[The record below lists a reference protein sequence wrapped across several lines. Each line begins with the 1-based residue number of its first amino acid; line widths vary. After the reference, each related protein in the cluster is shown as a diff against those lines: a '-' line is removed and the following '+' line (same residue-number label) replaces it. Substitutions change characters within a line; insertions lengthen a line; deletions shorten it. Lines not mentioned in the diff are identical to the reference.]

1 MGGVLMSEY
10 KKSDEPL
17 RHEPNWANLI
27 FVAAVLA
34 FLAAML
40 ARLLM

>member
-1 MGGVLMSEY
+1 MSEY
-10 KKSDEPL
+10 KRSDEPF

-27 FVAAVLA
+27 FVVAVLV

-40 ARLLM
+40 GRLLLG

>member
-1 MGGVLMSEY
+1 MSEY
-10 KKSDEPL
+10 KRSDEPL

-27 FVAAVLA
+27 FVVAVLV

>member
-1 MGGVLMSEY
+1 MSDY
-10 KKSDEPL
+10 KRSDEPL

-27 FVAAVLA
+27 FVVAVLV

-40 ARLLM
+40 VRLLM